1 MEKQN
6 SKNRF
11 WIVSNLICLVLLIIF
26 FYLGKFK
33 DWPLIITIAEISF
46 IVLFIVS
53 LYYGFIKT
61 KFWSL
66 VHAKSNNLDEREVS
80 VVLTGLKYSYSIFT
94 IIVITIIYIS
104 TLLNMH
110 FFNIMFAGGLLYLAH
125 ILPAA
130 IVGWNEKIG

>member
-61 KFWSL
+61 KFWNL

-110 FFNIMFAGGLLYLAH
+110 FFNIIFAGGLLYLAH